1 MRHLGF
7 VFLLAA
13 CAAPS
18 APKAPATALP
28 EYELE
33 SVAGPAASLKG
44 ALGGSV
50 GVLDLWATWCTAC
63 ERERPKLARLD
74 AAYRDQGLR
83 VIGLNVGETRSTVSA
98 YMAENRIPYAVY
110 LDPEFRMA
118 DALGDHR
125 LPAILVIDRRGRVL
139 QRAAS
144 LDQPTLTL
152 VKSLL
157 AAPRK

>member
-1 MRHLGF
+1 MRRFGF
-7 VFLLAA
+7 VFLLGA

-18 APKAPATALP
+18 APKAPATSLP

-33 SVAGPAASLKG
+33 GVAGPAASLKT
-44 ALGGSV
+44 ALSGSV
-50 GVLDLWATWCTAC
+50 GVLDLWATWCNAC

-83 VIGLNVGETRSTVSA
+83 VIGLNVGETPSVVRA
-98 YMAENRIPYAVY
+98 YLAENSIPYAVY
-110 LDPEFRMA
+110 LDPEFRVA

-125 LPAILVIDRRGRVL
+125 LPTILVIDRRGRVV

-144 LDQPTLTL
+144 LDQQTLAL

-157 AAPRK
+157 AAPRE